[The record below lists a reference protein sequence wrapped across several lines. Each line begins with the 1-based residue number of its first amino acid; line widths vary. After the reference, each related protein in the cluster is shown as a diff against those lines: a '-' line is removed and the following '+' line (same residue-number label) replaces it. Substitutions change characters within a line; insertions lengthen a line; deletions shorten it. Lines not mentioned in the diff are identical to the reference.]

1 MATNNYY
8 IVKKGDTLSEIAQKY
23 GIGTAAAGWLDGAQ
37 ELQKINKIY
46 DIDYIVVGQ
55 KILLYGDRGPEKTNN
70 YYVTIKSF
78 GLQSKSERGM
88 YVSWAWTRENTEGFE
103 ILWQYKADGQWWDGT
118 STNLDLAS
126 LIAAKYQSMYTAPD
140 NASAVRV
147 KILPFAKKKSANGS
161 AVYWTAKSTQSD
173 EYSFSDNPPEAPS
186 APKIELEDL
195 KLTASLSNLDSAWQ
209 SQGVRVEFQ
218 LVRNNKS
225 VVDTAE
231 SSVKTGYASA
241 SWKAPTIT
249 TGSQYKVRCRAK
261 KEVGDNA
268 DLLYSPW
275 SAYTENVDTKPGG
288 APTITKCQASKAA
301 DGSNDICVYLEWK
314 AVNTADSYTVQY
326 STDEKD
332 FEYNSAQEATVSN
345 STKYKTPALTDGGTY
360 YFRVQ
365 GSNANG
371 ETEWSEIS
379 EVTVGDIP
387 AAPTTWSSKSSV
399 VAGTSVTLYWIH
411 NARDNSDET
420 FADLKIYINGVEQML
435 APVENEDIGAEDDG
449 ISSYV
454 FETDGN
460 DDGMEIRW
468 KVRTAGATQE
478 YGDWSEE
485 RVINV
490 FASPTLDLT
499 LTDRLGNTL
508 GEEIPVTA
516 FPLYVNGIAAP
527 ASQVPIGYHI
537 SIISNQMYETLDSVG
552 NVKMVSEGEEIYSR
566 FFDISEPLLAEL
578 SASDV
583 DFSDKCSYTL
593 RCTVAMDSGLD
604 AEASVTFDVSWTD
617 EDRWPNAEIG
627 IDRERLVAYI
637 RPYCDG
643 YRTEYREVVTNIL
656 QDTVERVVTEYVIDE
671 LSDATFV
678 RETLSVLTST
688 GEGIFSFEHPETGDT
703 VLFCIIDNEYKEVVS
718 KETSIDYDG
727 STFTH
732 MEHSLTGNSINLP
745 PNAIFVKSKYAQT
758 TTGEDVFFFKHPET
772 GHDVSFCQ
780 FSDVREND
788 DVLLSVYRREFDGT
802 YTELATGIDPAIN
815 THITDPHP
823 SLDYARYRIVATQKG
838 TGAISFVDTPPHE
851 VGEKS
856 VVIQWDEAWSSF
868 NASED
873 AMLSEAPWS
882 GSMLKLPYN
891 IDVSDSFGTDNSLIK
906 YIGRKYPVSY
916 YGTQL
921 DSSSTWNVEIPK
933 TDKETLY
940 ALRRLAIWTG
950 DVYVREPSGSGYW
963 ANISVSFSQ
972 KHRETTI
979 PVTFNIKRVEGGA

>member
-1 MATNNYY
+1 MAQNIYV
-8 IVKKGDTLSEIAQKY
+8 VKKGDSLSVIAQDF
-23 GIGTAAAGWLDGAQ
+23 GIGTETGKISGNDWMAGARYL
-37 ELQKINKIY
+37 KSIN
-46 DIDYIVVGQ
+46 DIEDINYIVVGQ
-55 KILLYGDRGPEKTNN
+55 EIMLRPNAKDPPAKNN
-70 YYVTIKSF
+70 QYVTIKSF
-78 GLQSKSERGM
+78 GLQSGTQRGM
-88 YVSWAWTRENTEGFE
+88 YVSWTWPDDKMKETDNFE
-103 ILWQYKADGQWWDGT
+103 VTWQYYADGSWCNGT
-118 STNLDLAS
+118 NTPVDAGDLKHCVY
-126 LIAAKYQSMYTAPD
+126 LAPD
-140 NASAVRV
+140 NATRVRAC
-147 KILPFAKKKSANGS
+147 ILPIAKKFKKGNGEIS
-161 AVYWTAKSTQSD
+161 YWTAKKRWTD
-173 EYSFSDNPPEAPS
+173 TYNFGDNPPEAPS

-209 SQGVRVEFQ
+209 SQDVRIEFQ

-225 VVDTAE
+225 VVATTE
-231 SSVKTGYASA
+231 SSIKTGYASA

-261 KEVGDNA
+261 KEVGDAA
-268 DLLYSPW
+268 DLLYSHW

-345 STKYKTPALTDGGTY
+345 STKYKTPALNDGGTY

-371 ETEWSEIS
+371 ETEWSDIA
-379 EVTVGDIP
+379 EVTVGDVP

-435 APVENEDIGAEDDG
+435 APVENEDAGAEDDG

-468 KVRTAGATQE
+468 KVRTAGATHE

-516 FPLYVNGIAAP
+516 FPLYVEGRAAP
-527 ASQVPIGYHI
+527 GSQHPIGYHI
-537 SIISNQMYETLDSVG
+537 SIISNQMYETLDAVG
-552 NVKMVSEGEEIYSR
+552 NVKMVSEGEEIYSK
-566 FFDISEPLLAEL
+566 FFDISERLEAEL

-583 DFSDKCSYTL
+583 DFSDRCNYTL

-604 AEASVTFDVSWTD
+604 AESSVTFDVSWTD
-617 EDRWPNAEIG
+617 EDRWPNAEIA
-627 IDRERLVAYI
+627 IDQDALVAYI
-637 RPYCDG
+637 RPYCEG
-643 YRTEYREVVTNIL
+643 YRNEYREVITNIIGG
-656 QDTVERVVTEYVIDE
+656 VTEYVLTEYPLDIP
-671 LSDATFV
+671 SDPEKIEYTLDKTATGESIYTFV
-678 RETLSVLTST
+678 HEET
-688 GEGIFSFEHPETGDT
+688 GETVRFCAFST
-703 VLFCIIDNEYKEVVS
+703 LNEN
-718 KETSIDYDG
+718 T
-727 STFTH
+727 
-732 MEHSLTGNSINLP
+732 
-745 PNAIFVKSKYAQT
+745 
-758 TTGEDVFFFKHPET
+758 
-772 GHDVSFCQ
+772 
-780 FSDVREND
+780 DVRM
-788 DVLLSVYRREFDGT
+788 SVYRREFDGT
-802 YTELATGIDPAIN
+802 YTELATGIDPGAN

-823 SLDYARYRIVATQKG
+823 SLDYARYRVVAIQQG
-838 TGAISFVDTPPHE
+838 TGAVSYTDIAPRE
-851 VGEKS
+851 VGEKA
-856 VVIQWDEAWSSF
+856 VVIQWDEDWTPFDTTTGAELVES
-868 NASED
+868 
-873 AMLSEAPWS
+873 PWS

-891 IDVSDSFGTDNSLIK
+891 IDVSDSFGTDNSLVK